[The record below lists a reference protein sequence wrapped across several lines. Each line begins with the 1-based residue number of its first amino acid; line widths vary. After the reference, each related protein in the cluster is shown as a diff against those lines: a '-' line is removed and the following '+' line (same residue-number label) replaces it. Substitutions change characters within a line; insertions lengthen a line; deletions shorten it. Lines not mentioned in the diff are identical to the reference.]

1 LVDQRESVP
10 QENPTRSVWRTKS
23 EYAKLAFAMPVR
35 SCRVTI
41 QDMEGVSHTV
51 EVTATTLYEAVAL
64 GLAAVRGNE
73 WVVGIAQ
80 GFNPVKVR
88 VTDVPVEHEVKLMD
102 FTKWLER
109 KGGSPREVSD
119 RNKIRDILRLPRAAN

>member
-1 LVDQRESVP
+1 
-10 QENPTRSVWRTKS
+10 
-23 EYAKLAFAMPVR
+23 MPVR

-41 QDMEGVSHTV
+41 QDMEGISHTV
-51 EVTATTLYEAVAL
+51 EVTAATLYEAVAL

-73 WVVGIAQ
+73 WVMGIAQ
-80 GFNPVKVR
+80 GCNRVKVR

-119 RNKIRDILRLPRAAN
+119 RNKIRDILQLPKAAKQG